1 MQLLIVT
8 DVGTQKDYFARSFL
22 FLRAVFY
29 SINNPKQNGKK
40 LSEKDR
46 GN

>member
-1 MQLLIVT
+1 MQLLILT
-8 DVGTQKDYFARSFL
+8 EVGIQGDYLERSFL